1 VFAET
6 ASVVVLAG
14 LVDWTPT
21 VGEYR
26 EAEPRTLVSET
37 TRPKRTTKR
46 APRRKKAPA
55 KTAVAAEAEE
65 TAPAK
70 APRRKKAA
78 ATDPVSEAAARL
90 GIEQLHPEQEE
101 AISNVLD
108 GRDVLMILPT
118 GFGKS
123 ACYQVPSMV
132 MKKPVVMISPLLA
145 LLKDQHDILVNRGID
160 CVRIDGSVRAK
171 ARREALERITEGG
184 PLLVMTTPETLAVDD
199 VSQALEKTGVGLA
212 AVDEAHCISEWGHDF
227 RPAYRRLGKRL
238 RSLGGPPILALTATA
253 TPRVREAIM
262 QSLGLREPHLI
273 SSSPHRSNLAFEV
286 IHCEGD
292 MRLRALI
299 RLLKRLRRPGIVY
312 CSTRREVDTVYAVLR
327 RFNIPAH
334 RYHGAMTA
342 TERNDE
348 QRKFMNSRNR
358 SVMAA
363 TSAFGLGIDK
373 KDIRYI
379 LHYQAPASLEQYVQ
393 EAGRGGRDGKKAN
406 CILLNDS
413 ADRKIH
419 EALLA
424 RSRVRPEQLY
434 RLGMA
439 IAAWSDEDRNPSME
453 ALALSADLGP
463 RTSSALLTKVEEA
476 GLVEIED
483 KEVRVISERSTIEAD
498 VNSLAGQF
506 ETLKTQDGRRLD
518 AIAEYAHE
526 NICRA
531 VYLRGYFG
539 EQEAEDDPCG
549 LCDVCRGRPDRPDE
563 FFAPLAP
570 PPTRKKKGRKKK
582 RGGRRTRRTK
592 PTEAQKSDSPDS
604 PDSPEKPR
612 RRRRGR
618 GRRKKMASANSTNG
632 AASPASPTDPDAPAK
647 QRRRRRRRRRGGNRG
662 EPKNTTPD
670 APSPRDDA

>member
-1 VFAET
+1 M
-6 ASVVVLAG
+6 S
-14 LVDWTPT
+14 
-21 VGEYR
+21 
-26 EAEPRTLVSET
+26 EA
-37 TRPKRTTKR
+37 TRPKQSTKR
-46 APRRKKAPA
+46 APRRKKAPT
-55 KTAVAAEAEE
+55 KN
-65 TAPAK
+65 
-70 APRRKKAA
+70 A
-78 ATDPVSEAAARL
+78 ATETDTEVEPTPSETPRVIPIVSDDPVAQAAARL
-90 GIEQLHPEQEE
+90 GIERLHPEQQE

-145 LLKDQHDILVNRGID
+145 LLKDQHDILVDREID
-160 CVRIDGSVRAK
+160 CVRIDGSVRAR

-253 TPRVREAIM
+253 TPRVRESIM

-327 RFNIPAH
+327 RFNIPSH

-342 TERNDE
+342 TERNSE
-348 QRKFMNSRNR
+348 QKKFMNSRNR

-406 CILLNDS
+406 CILLNDP

-434 RLGMA
+434 QLGMA
-439 IAAWSDEDRNPSME
+439 IAAWSDEDRSPSLE

-463 RTSSALLTKVEEA
+463 RTASALLAKVEEA

-483 KEVRVISERSTIEAD
+483 KEVRVISERATIEAD
-498 VNSLAGQF
+498 VNALAGQF

-518 AIAEYAHE
+518 AIAEYARE

-531 VYLRGYFG
+531 VFLRGYFG
-539 EQEAEDDPCG
+539 EDEAEDDPCG

-570 PPTRKKKGRKKK
+570 PPSRKKKGRKKK
-582 RGGRRTRRTK
+582 RTGRRTRRAK
-592 PTEAQKSDSPDS
+592 PTESDSEKSDSPD
-604 PDSPEKPR
+604 KPR

-618 GRRKKMASANSTNG
+618 GRRKKTTAASSGNG
-632 AASPASPTDPDAPAK
+632 AANAADSDAPAK
-647 QRRRRRRRRRGGNRG
+647 PRRRRRRRRRGGNRG
-662 EPKNTTPD
+662 EPSNTSPD
-670 APSPRDDA
+670 APAPRDDA